1 MQGCNEAKKHRQ
13 SGTTLMTVRECSE
26 FIFCVGFL
34 RIVNE
39 QDLARYLDKKKPT
52 QGASAKVTQLVT
64 TLSGLSVEGK

>member
-1 MQGCNEAKKHRQ
+1 
-13 SGTTLMTVRECSE
+13 MTVRECSE

-39 QDLARYLDKKKPT
+39 QDLARYLDKKMPT

-64 TLSGLSVEGK
+64 TLSWLSVEGK